1 MECAAI
7 NNKLCYLLL
16 ASFFFLLD
24 ITRKNSRKVMTD
36 IIAKTV
42 ANPIVTVALLFGCV
56 TLHNPSE
63 MRINP

>member
-1 MECAAI
+1 
-7 NNKLCYLLL
+7 
-16 ASFFFLLD
+16 
-24 ITRKNSRKVMTD
+24 MTD